1 MHVPSCVRGLGT
13 RICWCRNGH
22 ISFSY
27 SDGVAVTMTALDVG
41 YKEFKLQKNLY
52 AVRVDVSPL
61 TQVSDIVAAMDPVLD
76 PLGIV
81 IPFDEVMFVMEVP
94 DSDPNAMH
102 PTGVL
107 SLSPSMLFLLHL
119 TRNRIC

>member
-1 MHVPSCVRGLGT
+1 
-13 RICWCRNGH
+13 
-22 ISFSY
+22 
-27 SDGVAVTMTALDVG
+27 MTVLDVG
-41 YKEFKLQKNLY
+41 YKEFKVQKNLY

>member
-1 MHVPSCVRGLGT
+1 MVKIQGRSNPCDWGVLAHSQSPTTLVKLANYAGPAQSERYSGWDGDSSTT
-13 RICWCRNGH
+13 RRWLLATN
-22 ISFSY
+22 S
-27 SDGVAVTMTALDVG
+27 
-41 YKEFKLQKNLY
+41 
-52 AVRVDVSPL
+52 
-61 TQVSDIVAAMDPVLD
+61 VAAMDPLLD

-107 SLSPSMLFLLHL
+107 VHCFSCNLGY
-119 TRNRIC
+119 